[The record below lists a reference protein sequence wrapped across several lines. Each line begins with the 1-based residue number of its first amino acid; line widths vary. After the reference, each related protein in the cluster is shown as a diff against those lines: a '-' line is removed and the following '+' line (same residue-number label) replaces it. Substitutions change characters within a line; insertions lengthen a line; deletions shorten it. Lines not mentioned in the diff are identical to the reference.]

1 MGICKMHKRIAC
13 LLFAL
18 SASAQGGIVL
28 LDADSFASGTD
39 VTHAIAGVSLLS
51 YSQSGSAGYSPT
63 IAPISVMTCGSSYVC
78 GSQVFGRT
86 GAPYSPENFRE
97 LSAAYNCMLGHP
109 YACSDGYQTLNL
121 LLDSPTDHVAI
132 ETEWL
137 DDHPGL
143 YAFDVSGAMLFSCMG
158 MSAGPCS
165 RNTIVDSDGRHR
177 TMFEFTR
184 DAKDVARVMFGGV
197 YGSNRVGSVSV
208 SVPEPSSLILCG
220 LALAGAVAARR
231 RKFSASMR

>member
-1 MGICKMHKRIAC
+1 MYKRIAC
-13 LLFAL
+13 LLIAL
-18 SASAQGGIVL
+18 SASAQGGVVL

-51 YSQSGSAGYSPT
+51 YSQNGSSGYSPT
-63 IAPISVMTCGSSYVC
+63 IAPIAVMTCGAGSSC
-78 GSQVFGRT
+78 GSQVFGRNSA
-86 GAPYSPENFRE
+86 GYSPENFRE
-97 LSAAYNCMLGHP
+97 LNAAYNCMLGHP

-121 LLDSPTDHVAI
+121 LLDSPTDHVGI

-143 YAFDVSGAMLFSCMG
+143 YAFDSTGALLFSCMG

-165 RNTIVDSDGRHR
+165 RSTVLEAGGRHR
-177 TMFEFTR
+177 TMFEFSR
-184 DAKDVARVMFGGV
+184 DVKDVSRVMFGGV
-197 YGSNRVGSVSV
+197 YGSNRVGSIAV

-220 LALAGAVAARR
+220 LALVGAAGSRR
-231 RKFSASMR
+231 RKIAASKS